1 MAETDLNWLARQEK
15 VLGPGSVVRLRRDE
29 APSGEPIE
37 PTIII
42 RPTIRHAY
50 KEATLHR
57 ELHYVVE
64 RTEIVAAM
72 DIVEEVV
79 LTTWP
84 MTGVAFIF
92 TSRNNP
98 DPDSLG
104 DAEMRARAAEM
115 GCMIKGTDDLVR
127 KVVSKTAAD
136 QYVEQYQGQVQEA
149 WHNAVRQV
157 EKKLCCTCCR
167 TDCEAR

>member
-15 VLGPGSVVRLRRDE
+15 VLDPGSVVRLRRNE

-92 TSRNNP
+92 TSTNN
-98 DPDSLG
+98 
-104 DAEMRARAAEM
+104 R
-115 GCMIKGTDDLVR
+115 TQ
-127 KVVSKTAAD
+127 TA
-136 QYVEQYQGQVQEA
+136 
-149 WHNAVRQV
+149 
-157 EKKLCCTCCR
+157 
-167 TDCEAR
+167 